1 MRWHWILVI
10 IVGSLIVAVAA
21 AYVGQLMIRRGMKEP
36 FVVKLINKASDSVID
51 AIKRPVTIAV
61 MEEVIDVIKAGR
73 YTQNI
78 ASAIEENR
86 TELEAMIAEK
96 VRADPAARGL
106 RLVPFH
112 ERLIDEASHA
122 TLRVLMQILVDPRT
136 EELVSDILRDNINQL
151 REAVRYQD
159 L

>member
-1 MRWHWILVI
+1 MRWQWILAI
-10 IVGSLIVAVAA
+10 IVGALLLVVIAGYIGQWAVK
-21 AYVGQLMIRRGMKEP
+21 RGMKEP
-36 FVVKLINKASDSVID
+36 FVVKLINRASDSVID
-51 AIKRPVTIAV
+51 AIKKPVTIAV

-106 RLVPFH
+106 RLLPFH